1 MKLMPVRWNFIKSP
15 KARKPYAKL
24 KRIYQLE
31 LRNVQGA
38 KLSRSEKEARAT
50 ARRNTLRE
58 TKKRLRAEIIERIG
72 ITIAMIICAIVLVY
86 FVMLK

>member
-1 MKLMPVRWNFIKSP
+1 MPVRWNFIKSP
-15 KARKPYAKL
+15 TARRPYAKL

-31 LRNVQGA
+31 LRNIQGA
-38 KLSRSEKEARAT
+38 KLSPSEKETRAT

-58 TKKRLRAEIIERIG
+58 MKKRLRAEIIERVA
-72 ITIAMIICAIVLVY
+72 ITIAMVIGAIVLVY